1 MGTADLVAADYITGI
16 QHLGIPVR
24 DMDGTLKFYG
34 DLGFEE
40 AFSTRNNGKRVV
52 FVKQKNLVIEL
63 YEEDET
69 AAKPGAI
76 DHVALDV
83 TDVERTFE
91 LVGALGYEMLDTEIQ
106 FLPFW
111 EHGVKFFTIMGP
123 NGEKVEF
130 SQLLK

>member
-1 MGTADLVAADYITGI
+1 MEVKDYVTGI
-16 QHLGIPVR
+16 QHLGIPVEN
-24 DMDGTLKFYG
+24 MELTLKFYG

-40 AFSTRNNGKRVV
+40 AFSTLNDGKRVV

-63 YEEDET
+63 YENESVSGIL
-69 AAKPGAI
+69 GAI

-83 TDVERTFE
+83 TDIEKAFEFVRTLE
-91 LVGALGYEMLDTEIQ
+91 CDVLDTEIQ

-111 EHGVKFFTIMGP
+111 KHGVRFFTIMGP

-130 SQLLK
+130 SQML